1 MASDYFMSRQLGE
14 CDKVRLAINSNLVIE
29 VKRKDCGY
37 VVLLYAPKYGNE
49 VVANCRLEDYDLEE
63 PEED

>member
-1 MASDYFMSRQLGE
+1 MVSKHYMSRQLSEGDVVH
-14 CDKVRLAINSNLVIE
+14 CAINSNLHIE

-37 VVLLYAPKYGNE
+37 TILINAPKYHGQ
-49 VVANCRLEDYDLEE
+49 VVADCRLEDYDLEE